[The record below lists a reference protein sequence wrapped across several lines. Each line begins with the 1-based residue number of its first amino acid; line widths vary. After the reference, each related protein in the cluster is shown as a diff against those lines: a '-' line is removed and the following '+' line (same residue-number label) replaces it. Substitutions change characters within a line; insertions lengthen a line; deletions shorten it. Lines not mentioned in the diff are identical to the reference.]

1 MSLRIRRHVT
11 AGLLVLVPLVLTAV
25 AVSFIFDLIDGWAR
39 PLTSRF
45 FGRPIPGVGLI
56 LTFLAVYLAG
66 LLSTNLF
73 GKKVLELIDRLF
85 QNVPLVKTLYTG
97 AKQLVEA
104 VSPGGRRAF
113 RKVVLVEFPKKGTL
127 ALAFVTGD
135 GIGVSDTK
143 TLTLYVPTAINPT
156 SGFVIFVPESEVVD
170 PGLTIEEGIKLIVS
184 GGVVAPARMVR
195 GGTAP

>member
-1 MSLRIRRHVT
+1 M
-11 AGLLVLVPLVLTAV
+11 LVPLGLTAL

-39 PLTSRF
+39 PLTNRF
-45 FGRPIPGVGLI
+45 FGWPIPGVGLV
-56 LTFLAVYLAG
+56 LTFVSVYLVG
-66 LLSTNLF
+66 LLSTNFF

-135 GIGVSDTK
+135 GIGAPGSQM
-143 TLTLYVPTAINPT
+143 LTLYVPTAINPT
-156 SGFVIFVPESEVVD
+156 SGFVIFVPESDVVD
-170 PGLTIEEGIKLIVS
+170 PGLTVEEGLKLVVS
-184 GGVVAPARMVR
+184 GGVVAPARTTR
-195 GGTAP
+195 KETPS

>member
-1 MSLRIRRHVT
+1 MTLRIRRHVT

-25 AVSFIFDLIDGWAR
+25 AVNFIFDLIDGWAR
-39 PLTSRF
+39 PLTTRVV
-45 FGRPIPGVGLI
+45 GRPIPGVGLA
-56 LTFLAVYLAG
+56 LTFAAVYLAG

-135 GIGVSDTK
+135 GIGPSETK
-143 TLTLYVPTAINPT
+143 MLTVYVL
-156 SGFVIFVPESEVVD
+156 FVPEGEVVD
-170 PGLTIEEGIKLIVS
+170 PGLSIEEGIKLVVS
-184 GGVVAPARMVR
+184 GGVVAPARAVR
-195 GGTAP
+195 GETAP

>member
-1 MSLRIRRHVT
+1 M
-11 AGLLVLVPLVLTAV
+11 LVPLGLTAL

-39 PLTSRF
+39 PLTNRF
-45 FGRPIPGVGLI
+45 FGWPIPGVGLV
-56 LTFLAVYLAG
+56 LTFVSVYLVG
-66 LLSTNLF
+66 LLSTNFF

-135 GIGVSDTK
+135 GIGASDVK
-143 TLTLYVPTAINPT
+143 MLTLYVPTAINPT

-170 PGLTIEEGIKLIVS
+170 PGFTVEEGLKLVVS
-184 GGVVAPARMVR
+184 GGVVAPARLTREEM
-195 GGTAP
+195 AS